1 MRRAI
6 TFLAFLVAW
15 NLGAAQDLLIVNARI
30 IDGTGQTI
38 QQGSVVV
45 RDGRIGSVSEGTSA
59 FQGAPQ
65 IDAQG
70 MTVMPGMID
79 SHMHLLVDPML
90 DSDEA
95 LELWIKEQLPDVLR
109 EYLAS
114 GFTAI
119 LSNGDYYPAILQ
131 VRQRLN
137 DGELHGPRLFVA
149 GPAFT
154 APGGH
159 PTATLCRDNRW
170 CRLNLTAEVAD
181 VESARTKVREL
192 ADGGVDAIKAIYDG
206 REGSDASVPML
217 DDTVLAA
224 IAEEAHALDLP
235 TIVHAVT
242 VDDMFRAVD
251 LGANKLVH
259 TPRRGSVAES
269 QGGGYVLQAASVPVS
284 TTVGVANTDAA
295 VGALANVRQLWDA
308 GVTVAFGTD
317 QTSARP
323 AVEALADEVGALSI
337 VLSPAEIITTLTRN
351 GAAFLDLSDEMGTL
365 EPGKLADIVIID
377 GDPLADI
384 SDLSNVK
391 IVIQGGR
398 IVVDNR

>member
-1 MRRAI
+1 MRKSI

-15 NLGAAQDLLIVNARI
+15 NLGAAQDLLITNARI

-38 QQGSVVV
+38 QRGSVVV
-45 RDGRIGSVSEGTSA
+45 RDGRIVSVSEGTSA
-59 FQGAPQ
+59 NQGAVQ

-79 SHMHLLVDPML
+79 THIHLLVDPML

-95 LELWIKEQLPDVLR
+95 LELWIEEQLPDVLR

-119 LSNGDYYPAILQ
+119 LSNGDYIPAILQ

-137 DGELHGPRLFVA
+137 DGELHGPRLFVS

-159 PTATLCRDNRW
+159 PTTTLCKDNRW
-170 CRLNLTAEVAD
+170 CRLHLTAEVAD
-181 VESARTKVREL
+181 VESARTRVREL

-217 DDTVLAA
+217 DDTVLSA
-224 IAEEAHALDLP
+224 IAEEARALDLP

-242 VDDMFRAVD
+242 VDDMFKAVN
-251 LGANKLVH
+251 LGASKLVH

-269 QGGGYVLQAASVPVS
+269 QGGGYVLRAASVPVS
-284 TTVGVANTDAA
+284 TTVGVANTDAE

-323 AVEALADEVGALSI
+323 AAEALAHEVGALSI

-351 GAAFLDLSDEMGTL
+351 GAAFLDLSDELGTL
-365 EPGKLADIVIID
+365 EPGKLADIVIIN

-384 SDLSNVK
+384 SDLSNVE